1 MSSKSIAAAKL
12 EVQRGFTSAGACT
25 DASGPDGIVGV
36 TGMNTLYV
44 GDVDSVKIV
53 DTSTMNAVETIQ
65 IRAYSA

>member
-1 MSSKSIAAAKL
+1 MFGKSIAAEKF
-12 EVQRGFTSAGACT
+12 EVQGGFAGAGAST
-25 DASGPDGIVGV
+25 DASGPDGIVGA

-53 DTSTMNAVETIQ
+53 DTSAMNTVETMQ